1 MKSKFLKLPDSGR
14 TAQFYINTA
23 RLYLPPIISNFPLI
37 SILYSPKT
45 DLYEKFIEKPVE
57 YCYNKR
63 ESRAEPPFIHKE
75 NDSAVSQIERKKKMK
90 TLTAIYLDGCPYC
103 RHARMAIQELTE
115 EKPDY
120 KDISIHW
127 IEENKNAADC
137 RNFDY
142 YYAPSFFLGQEKL
155 YEAQP
160 GQSYEEI
167 KAHVRDA
174 FDKTLA
180 R

>member
-1 MKSKFLKLPDSGR
+1 MKEKAGLNRLSSIKKQSPCGLFSEED
-14 TAQFYINTA
+14 NT
-23 RLYLPPIISNFPLI
+23 
-37 SILYSPKT
+37 
-45 DLYEKFIEKPVE
+45 
-57 YCYNKR
+57 
-63 ESRAEPPFIHKE
+63 
-75 NDSAVSQIERKKKMK
+75 MK
-90 TLTAIYLDGCPYC
+90 TITAIYLDGCPYC